1 MQIQFHGQYKNNLW
15 KIRCGKKFI
24 LGPNLLSTAMNDGSL
39 EATVFMVNK
48 FQSLSLKLQ
57 KQIFFYVYP
66 KDQHQAQCHY
76 ETIFAKR
83 LSYSKSFHIQWCAG
97 AIRNKLGAFK

>member
-24 LGPNLLSTAMNDGSL
+24 LGPNLLSTAVNDGSL

-57 KQIFFYVYP
+57 KHFFLCLP
-66 KDQHQAQCHY
+66 QRP
-76 ETIFAKR
+76 TPSTMPLR
-83 LSYSKSFHIQWCAG
+83 NHIC
-97 AIRNKLGAFK
+97 

>member
-57 KQIFFYVYP
+57 KHFFFMFTP
-66 KDQHQAQCHY
+66 KTNTKHY
-76 ETIFAKR
+76 AITKPY
-83 LSYSKSFHIQWCAG
+83 LLKDFHIQNHFIFNG
-97 AIRNKLGAFK
+97 VRVLFGTS